1 MEYNTI
7 VNIVLFFMGV
17 ALAALGWFSRQIWDA
32 VKVLREDL
40 HKIEIDLPK
49 NYTAKDEFN
58 TAMEKIDK
66 GLQRIYDKLDGKA
79 DK

>member
-7 VNIVLFFMGV
+7 VNIILFFMGV
-17 ALAALGWFSRQIWDA
+17 AMSALGWFSRQIWDA
-32 VKVLREDL
+32 VRVLREDL

-58 TAMEKIDK
+58 TAMGKIDK